1 VTGAQDR
8 GRLAVDEH
16 SERVPV
22 TGQDGRDDAASLD
35 VDGLAAI
42 LRGFVAFDRADS
54 GCWDSFR
61 S

>member
-8 GRLAVDEH
+8 RRLTIDED

-35 VDGLAAI
+35 VDGLGAN

-54 GCWDSFR
+54 GWGGSFR
-61 S
+61 R